1 MAAERVNN
9 LKLGIFVLAGTVVLV
24 LSLYLLGLKRDLFN
38 RTMDVSARFDK
49 VSGLRTGNNVRY
61 AGIDV
66 GTVEAITIVND
77 TEVVVDMLIRLDAA
91 SHIRTSAMARI
102 ASDGLMGNQ
111 LVSIEPGDGPGSP
124 LEDGTVLR
132 SVKGLDTDAML
143 RTLNS
148 SNDNLVTI
156 TNDLRELT
164 HRMNTE
170 KGPLSLLGDTGMARE
185 LRAVVAEL
193 HATTANAREIT
204 DRVNSVV
211 QEMQEG
217 KGAMGALVSDPA
229 AEKQVRDMLG
239 ALTSVSDSLKA
250 VSGNISRFSQG
261 LGAPGGLGHTLTRD
275 TAVAADVK
283 RTIANLDSSAATLNE
298 DLRALQRTW
307 PFRKYFKEKEKEDK
321 KRKP

>member
-9 LKLGIFVLAGTVVLV
+9 LKLGIFVLAGTAVLV
-24 LSLYLLGLKRDLFN
+24 LSLYLLGLKRDLFS
-38 RTMDVSARFDK
+38 RTMDVCARFDK

-91 SHIRTSAMARI
+91 THIRTSAMARI

-124 LEDGTVLR
+124 LVDGTVLR
-132 SVKGLDTDAML
+132 SIKGLDTDAML

-170 KGPLSLLGDTGMARE
+170 KGPLSLLSDTSVAGDVRAALNGMVDA
-185 LRAVVAEL
+185 A
-193 HATTANAREIT
+193 ANAREIT
-204 DRVNSVV
+204 ARVNGLVRDL
-211 QEMQEG
+211 QAG
-217 KGAMGALVSDPA
+217 KGALGALVSDPA
-229 AEKQVRDMLG
+229 AEQQVRNLLG
-239 ALTSVSDSLKA
+239 TLASVSDSLSR
-250 VSGNISRFSQG
+250 VSGDISKFSQG
-261 LGAPGGLGHTLTRD
+261 LNAPGGLGHTLTRD
-275 TAVAADVK
+275 TAVVADVK
-283 RTIANLDSSAATLNE
+283 RVVANLDTSSATLSE
-298 DLRALQRTW
+298 DLRALQRNW
-307 PFRKYFKEKEKEDK
+307 FFRRYFREKEKRQE
-321 KRKP
+321 KP

>member
-24 LSLYLLGLKRDLFN
+24 LSLYLLGLKRDLFS
-38 RTMDVSARFDK
+38 RTMDVSARFDE

-91 SHIRTSAMARI
+91 THIRTNAMARI

-111 LVSIEPGDGPGSP
+111 LVSIEPGDGSGPP
-124 LEDGTVLR
+124 LVDGTVLR
-132 SVKGLDTDAML
+132 SIKGLDTDAML

-170 KGPLSLLGDTGMARE
+170 KGPLSLLSDTSVAGDVRTA
-185 LRAVVAEL
+185 L
-193 HATTANAREIT
+193 HEMVDAAGNAREIT
-204 DRVNSVV
+204 ARVNELVRDL
-211 QEMQEG
+211 QAG
-217 KGAMGALVSDPA
+217 KGALGALVSDPA
-229 AEKQVRDMLG
+229 AEQQVRELLG
-239 ALTSVSDSLKA
+239 TLVSVSDSLSR
-250 VSGNISRFSQG
+250 VSGDISRFSQG
-261 LGAPGGLGHTLTRD
+261 LSAPGGLGHTLTRD
-275 TAVAADVK
+275 TAVVADVK
-283 RTIANLDSSAATLNE
+283 RVVANLDTSSATLSE
-298 DLRALQRTW
+298 DLRALQRNW
-307 PFRKYFKEKEKEDK
+307 FFRRYFREKEKRQE
-321 KRKP
+321 KP

>member
-24 LSLYLLGLKRDLFN
+24 LSLYLLGLKRDLFS
-38 RTMDVSARFDK
+38 RTMDVSARFDE

-91 SHIRTSAMARI
+91 THIRTNAMARI

-111 LVSIEPGDGPGSP
+111 LVSIEPGEGSGPP
-124 LEDGTVLR
+124 LVDGTVLR
-132 SVKGLDTDAML
+132 SIKGLDTDAML

-170 KGPLSLLGDTGMARE
+170 KGPLSLLSDTSVAGDVRTA
-185 LRAVVAEL
+185 L
-193 HATTANAREIT
+193 HEMVDAAGNAREIT
-204 DRVNSVV
+204 ARVNELVRDL
-211 QEMQEG
+211 QAG
-217 KGAMGALVSDPA
+217 KGALGALVSDPA
-229 AEKQVRDMLG
+229 AEQQVRELLG
-239 ALTSVSDSLKA
+239 TLASVSDSLSR
-250 VSGNISRFSQG
+250 VSGDISRFSQG
-261 LGAPGGLGHTLTRD
+261 LSAPGGLGHTLTRD
-275 TAVAADVK
+275 TAVVADVK
-283 RTIANLDSSAATLNE
+283 RVVANLDTSSATLSE
-298 DLRALQRTW
+298 DLRALQRNW
-307 PFRKYFKEKEKEDK
+307 FFRRYFREKEKRQE
-321 KRKP
+321 KP